1 MDDVWNGEHLQ
12 RIRTWLFD
20 GGVAGSVLYVT
31 LLERRPEPAVVA
43 IGLVMAAAMLGRRRY
58 PVTVA
63 CVVYTAAPLHLL
75 FDDAM
80 RLYDM
85 AVLISMFAVVKYR
98 PQLFWGILAGVGAAL
113 GVVIGAAVEARRT
126 DNFGT
131 IAWVIGAL
139 TVAVWFSA
147 YGVRTRRLYVASLEE
162 RAATLERERDH
173 LARLAVADE
182 RAAIARELHDV
193 VAHSLS
199 VMIVQAD
206 GAGYTLD
213 PSASRAR
220 QALDTIAATGRDALE
235 DMRRVVSVLRGTS
248 PGTDTTSRRRVG
260 LAELD
265 RLVERAGL
273 RVDLDTVGTPTGLS
287 VAEELTAY
295 RIVQESLTNTLRHAG
310 PDAKVTLRLEYASGF
325 IAIEATDDG
334 GSRPTVAAT
343 TRGGHGLVGMRERV
357 ALHGGTVNAGPRFDG
372 GWSVAATIPRAPR
385 VMGGDHGARTAGEPM
400 PPAEHVGAVEPGA
413 VEPGSAGAV
422 EPDGADV
429 VEPGDLGSAE
439 PGRFGRIAPSGA
451 GVGGPGGAGVV
462 GSGGVGELG
471 GLGLAGSG
479 RLGSA
484 EPGRFGRIAP
494 SGAGVGDL
502 GGAGAVGFGGAG
514 VGGLGGAGAVGFGG
528 AGVGGLGGSG
538 RAGSGRL
545 GVGGPGGAGVG
556 GSGGSGR
563 AGSGRLGVSGPG
575 GAGGGER
582 AGPGPAGSGCL
593 GGGELGGVGSGG
605 SGVVEAGRR

>member
-31 LLERRPEPAVVA
+31 LMERGQEPAVVA
-43 IGLVMAAAMLGRRRY
+43 IGLVMAAAMLGRRQY

-98 PQLFWGILAGVGAAL
+98 AELVWGVLAGVGAGI

-131 IAWVIGAL
+131 IAWIVGAL

-162 RAATLERERDH
+162 KAATLERERDH
-173 LARLAVADE
+173 LARLAAADE

-235 DMRRVVSVLRGTS
+235 DMRRVVSVLRGTT
-248 PGTDTTSRRRVG
+248 PGADAVSRRRAG

-310 PDAKVTLRLEYASGF
+310 PDAKVTLRLEYAPGEVT
-325 IAIEATDDG
+325 IEATDDG
-334 GSRPTVAAT
+334 AGRPTAT
-343 TRGGHGLVGMRERV
+343 TSPGGHGLVGMRERV
-357 ALHGGTVNAGPRFDG
+357 ALHGGTVKAGPRFDG
-372 GWSVAATIPRAPR
+372 GWTVTATIPRTSPAAATVTPAALLDVGSADGGKVADADGVPR
-385 VMGGDHGARTAGEPM
+385 GDGGGVPGSGQRPTAGGAATAVDGAGSGGD
-400 PPAEHVGAVEPGA
+400 VGA
-413 VEPGSAGAV
+413 
-422 EPDGADV
+422 
-429 VEPGDLGSAE
+429 
-439 PGRFGRIAPSGA
+439 GRA
-451 GVGGPGGAGVV
+451 GGPGGDV
-462 GSGGVGELG
+462 GSGGGAGPG
-471 GLGLAGSG
+471 GGAGSG
-479 RLGSA
+479 RG
-484 EPGRFGRIAP
+484 PGPGE
-494 SGAGVGDL
+494 GAG
-502 GGAGAVGFGGAG
+502 FGSDS
-514 VGGLGGAGAVGFGG
+514 
-528 AGVGGLGGSG
+528 GSDH
-538 RAGSGRL
+538 AGSGGDARS
-545 GVGGPGGAGVG
+545 
-556 GSGGSGR
+556 SGGEGSRRESGT
-563 AGSGRLGVSGPG
+563 SG
-575 GAGGGER
+575 A
-582 AGPGPAGSGCL
+582 A
-593 GGGELGGVGSGG
+593 
-605 SGVVEAGRR
+605 VVVAEVGRRWGVR